1 MNNFRHMSNI
11 RLVSTVLVNG
21 VPCLMITFVV
31 LWVVDYLVPHTSAL
45 LMWIEFLL
53 YLSLHMWM
61 VFTVLQKP
69 YVDLCYACEELVRR
83 MVRTFRA

>member
-1 MNNFRHMSNI
+1 M
-11 RLVSTVLVNG
+11 T
-21 VPCLMITFVV
+21 TFVV
-31 LWVVDYLVPHTSAL
+31 LWVVDYLVPDTSSL

-69 YVDLCYACEELVRR
+69 YLNLIDVGEELVRR
-83 MVRTFRA
+83 TVRTFRA